1 MLPESFDRGLPDLGS
16 CSTASELFEALNQ
29 AQWGSTLHRH
39 ARAAHSAPHTGDV
52 CIISMQIPGPTGDNT
67 FLPP

>member
-1 MLPESFDRGLPDLGS
+1 M
-16 CSTASELFEALNQ
+16 AAAELFVALNQ
-29 AQWGSTLHRH
+29 AQWGST
-39 ARAAHSAPHTGDV
+39 RAAHRMAQHSSAGDV